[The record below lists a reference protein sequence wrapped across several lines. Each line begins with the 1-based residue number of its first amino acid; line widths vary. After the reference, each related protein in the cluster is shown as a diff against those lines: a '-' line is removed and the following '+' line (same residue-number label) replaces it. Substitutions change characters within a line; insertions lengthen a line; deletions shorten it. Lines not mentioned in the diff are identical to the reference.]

1 MELNSREMRIRLSQ
15 ERMGKLL
22 TAVKMFTR
30 GKHVTSLQCQI
41 LLGMMAA
48 AAVALPMGLLRMR
61 HFQMWYGSQK
71 LHPCRD
77 RHRRVLVTPRCMTA
91 LSIWR
96 EEEFLLRGA
105 PLGTV
110 ARRKIVTTDASTSGW
125 GAICEGVAVNGL
137 WSPTQSRLHINVLEL
152 LTVWLALQRFL
163 PMLRGQHVLIRTDN
177 TSALAYINRQGG
189 IRSRPLFQVAVRLLL
204 WTERSGILSLRAVHI
219 PGRINVGA
227 DLLSRGNPRAV
238 DWRLHPQVVEE
249 IWTCFGKA
257 DVDLFASR
265 QNTQCPLW
273 FSLGG
278 DSPPLGVD
286 ALAHPWPVGRLYAFP
301 PVALLPHVL
310 ARVREEHQSLIL
322 VAPRWSNQPCF
333 ADLCRLTVGTPWEI
347 PLRQDLLTQGQGTI
361 WHPRPA

>member
-1 MELNSREMRIRLSQ
+1 M
-15 ERMGKLL
+15 
-22 TAVKMFTR
+22 
-30 GKHVTSLQCQI
+30 
-41 LLGMMAA
+41 
-48 AAVALPMGLLRMR
+48 
-61 HFQMWYGSQK
+61 
-71 LHPCRD
+71 
-77 RHRRVLVTPRCMTA
+77 
-91 LSIWR
+91 
-96 EEEFLLRGA
+96 
-105 PLGTV
+105 
-110 ARRKIVTTDASTSGW
+110 TDASTSGW

-137 WSPTQSRLHINVLEL
+137 WPLTQSRQHINVLEL

-189 IRSRPLFQVAVRLLL
+189 IRSRPLFQVVTRLLL
-204 WTERSGILSLRAVHI
+204 WTERNGILSLRAVHI

-227 DLLSRGNPRAV
+227 DLLSRGSPRAV

-310 ARVREEHQSLIL
+310 ARVREEHQSLTL
-322 VAPRWSNQPCF
+322 VAPRWPKQPWF

-347 PLRQDLLTQGQGTI
+347 PLRRDLLTQGHGTI
-361 WHPRPA
+361 WHPRPALWKLAAWQLKG